1 IVATPAA
8 LAAAMVGNCCPPSAM
23 KRFEKSVL
31 PSKRPMGGM
40 STSAT
45 KEATTPP
52 TASSITLPRMMN
64 SLNSFSMAP
73 PWTNLVGLPPEKC
86 GHVQIL
92 LGRLGFTPGPDV
104 GGHATPPVPGGR
116 HTGTRWPGEID
127 HLAR

>member
-1 IVATPAA
+1 
-8 LAAAMVGNCCPPSAM
+8 MVGNCCPPSAM

-40 STSAT
+40 STPAT
-45 KEATTPP
+45 KDATTRPKPAPITTP
-52 TASSITLPRMMN
+52 TTSSITLPRMMN
-64 SLNSFSMAP
+64 PFNSFSMAP

-104 GGHATPPVPGGR
+104 GGHATPPVPGRR
-116 HTGTRWPGEID
+116 HAGPRGPGEID
-127 HLAR
+127 YLA